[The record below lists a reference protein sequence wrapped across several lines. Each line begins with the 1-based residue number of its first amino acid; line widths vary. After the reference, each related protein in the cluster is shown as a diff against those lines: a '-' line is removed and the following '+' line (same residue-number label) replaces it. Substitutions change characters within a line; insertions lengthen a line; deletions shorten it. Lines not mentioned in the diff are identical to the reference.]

1 VIVFTIFKLLV
12 LDPFE
17 YKKFIIYEAKDFF
30 TLDES
35 IQNENLLI
43 QLVSDNYD
51 QNTIKTLSD
60 YYSQIDSKLI
70 EKKNSITSSS
80 FSSIDIS
87 NKLYNYYDQYSKINA
102 TKSNHIRYLNI
113 FINTNIINKDLII
126 FLNSND
132 DLSKVEDEIN
142 ISIDKIEAIRND
154 LNLYIEDSNN
164 ELLINLIK
172 NYLTEQ
178 KDYLT
183 SLLTITQQSND
194 AIKNNDNEKLRTLLT
209 ELTSLKSNTSIRE
222 SKFRSDIT
230 FELSILR
237 NFILTT
243 NVSLEEKSNAIKNFF
258 DIENVNIDSKI

>member
-1 VIVFTIFKLLV
+1 

-30 TLDES
+30 TLEES
-35 IQNENLLI
+35 IENENTLI

-51 QNTIKTLSD
+51 QNTIQELSD
-60 YYSQIDSKLI
+60 YYAQIDSKII
-70 EKKNSITSSS
+70 EKKNHITSSPY
-80 FSSIDIS
+80 SSIDIS

-102 TKSNHIRYLNI
+102 TKANHIKYLNV
-113 FINTNIINKDLII
+113 FIKTNQINKDLIV

-132 DLSKVEDEIN
+132 DLIKVEEEIK
-142 ISIDKIEAIRND
+142 ISTTGIENLSNN
-154 LNLYIEDSNN
+154 LNAYIEDNNN
-164 ELLINLIK
+164 EILVNLIK
-172 NYLTEQ
+172 KYLSEQ
-178 KDYLT
+178 KDYLAG
-183 SLLTITQQSND
+183 LLTITQQSND

-222 SKFRSDIT
+222 SKYRSDIT

-243 NVSLEEKSNAIKNFF
+243 NASLEEKSNAIKGLFES
-258 DIENVNIDSKI
+258 ENVNIDSKI